1 MQQHGGVYYN
11 NPNELWLEEGITPS
25 SSVNDVLLKLEKD
38 KLAKKAIN
46 GVPAPPPPPR
56 PAAPPAPQPKPFVET
71 TREVKYQS
79 PYVNQVT
86 TETQTTQSVPPSHV
100 PSKQTVVKD
109 IYLMSDPVRY
119 NYLYHLGLG
128 YIPTYYT
135 YERRRRLEDAIR
147 SAVMRGLSMNKP
159 QWEIEAIIK
168 NIINDVDY
176 GVNTTNITIQAP
188 KKTTST
194 RIAKKPS
201 RKPSKKTKKAS
212 KKTKVSKKKSKKAS
226 TGKKKSQ
233 KKPQKKK

>member
-1 MQQHGGVYYN
+1 
-11 NPNELWLEEGITPS
+11 
-25 SSVNDVLLKLEKD
+25 
-38 KLAKKAIN
+38 
-46 GVPAPPPPPR
+46 
-56 PAAPPAPQPKPFVET
+56 
-71 TREVKYQS
+71 
-79 PYVNQVT
+79 
-86 TETQTTQSVPPSHV
+86 
-100 PSKQTVVKD
+100 
-109 IYLMSDPVRY
+109 MSDPVRY

-135 YERRRRLEDAIR
+135 YERRRRLEDSIR

-188 KKTTST
+188 KKTPTT
-194 RIAKKPS
+194 RAAKKPS
-201 RKPSKKTKKAS
+201 RKPSKKSKKAS
-212 KKTKVSKKKSKKAS
+212 KKKSKKSRKVSKKAS